1 MTNHSVTVTL
11 SEPLYE
17 RVRIT
22 AEAAAR
28 PVEELLSQF
37 IATAYPLFDDDL
49 PMEMRSEFA
58 GWVLLS
64 DTDLWEIAQSRFEE
78 TKQVDLQEF
87 GGTTKTANP
96 SRS

>member
-37 IATAYPLFDDDL
+37 IATACPLFDDDL